1 MITDLILMDGQGLF
15 VWLAFGITLIACLI
29 FYFKTRKTLKKYE
42 KDFSAEL
49 ERLSEDRK
57 QSVLKKSKIASQV
70 FASQNKTF

>member
-15 VWLAFGITLIACLI
+15 VWLAFSITLIACLI